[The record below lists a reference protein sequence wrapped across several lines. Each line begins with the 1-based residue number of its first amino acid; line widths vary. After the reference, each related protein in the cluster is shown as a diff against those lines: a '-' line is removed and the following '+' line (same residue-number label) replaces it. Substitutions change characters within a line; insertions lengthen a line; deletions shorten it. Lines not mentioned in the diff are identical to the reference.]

1 MTVVVVLLAIAVGVL
16 ALLVFGLLR
25 THAEIL
31 RALDRAGI
39 SLDDDETASSS
50 TEVVPERTEVGA
62 SADPS
67 SAHDLVGTVPAGG
80 PTKIAVTGV
89 AHFTLL
95 AFLSPGC
102 RTCKQFWEAFA
113 APDLELP
120 GGDTRLVVVGQDPEH
135 DSESAMADL
144 VPPGVKAVLSSEA
157 WEDYDVPGSPYFV
170 LVGGSDGRVV
180 GAGSA
185 LRWEQL
191 RDLLQQ
197 ALDDAG
203 LADHSR
209 LSSPQATTGH
219 SGRSRAQRADE
230 ALKSAGIGSGHPSLY
245 GERSDSNHGNGADSG
260 EALGG
265 SSRADSGEALG
276 GSSRAD
282 SGEALGGSS
291 RADSGEALGGSSRA
305 DSGEALGGSSRADS
319 GEALGGS
326 SRADS
331 GEALGGSSRAD
342 STEALLER

>member
-39 SLDDDETASSS
+39 SLDVEETANSS

-245 GERSDSNHGNGADSG
+245 GEQSDSNHGNGADSG

-291 RADSGEALGGSSRA
+291 RADS
-305 DSGEALGGSSRADS
+305 
-319 GEALGGS
+319 
-326 SRADS
+326 
-331 GEALGGSSRAD
+331 
-342 STEALLER
+342 TEARLER

>member
-39 SLDDDETASSS
+39 SLDDEESASSA
-50 TEVVPERTEVGA
+50 TEVVPERSETGV

-67 SAHDLVGTVPAGG
+67 SARDLVGTVPAGG

-113 APDLELP
+113 APDLDLP
-120 GGDTRLVVVGQDPEH
+120 GGDTRLVVVGQDPAH
-135 DSESAMADL
+135 DSEWAMADL
-144 VPPGVKAVLSSEA
+144 VPPGVKAVLSSAA

-191 RDLLQQ
+191 RNLLQQ

-209 LSSPQATTGH
+209 LSSPQVTTGH

-230 ALKSAGIGSGHPSLY
+230 ALKSAGIGPGHPSLY

-260 EALGG
+260 G
-265 SSRADSGEALG
+265 SLDGSTRADSG
-276 GSSRAD
+276 GSLDGSTRAD
-282 SGEALGGSS
+282 SGGSLDGS
-291 RADSGEALGGSSRA
+291 TRADSGGSLDGSTRA
-305 DSGEALGGSSRADS
+305 DSGGSLD
-319 GEALGGS
+319 GS
-326 SRADS
+326 T
-331 GEALGGSSRAD
+331 RAD
-342 STEALLER
+342 STEARLER

>member
-39 SLDDDETASSS
+39 SLDDETASSS

-67 SAHDLVGTVPAGG
+67 STRDLVGTVPAGG

-89 AHFTLL
+89 PHFTLL

-102 RTCKQFWEAFA
+102 RTCKQFWDAFA

-120 GGDTRLVVVGQDPEH
+120 GGNTRLVIVGQDPAH
-135 DSESAMADL
+135 DSESAMAEL
-144 VPPGVKAVLSSEA
+144 VPPGVKAVLSSAA
-157 WEDYDVPGSPYFV
+157 WEDYDVPGSPYFA
-170 LVGGSDGRVV
+170 LVDGSGGRVV

-191 RDLLQQ
+191 RNLLQQ

-203 LADHSR
+203 LSDHSR
-209 LSSPQATTGH
+209 RSSPQATTGH
-219 SGRSRAQRADE
+219 SGRNRAQRADE
-230 ALKSAGIGSGHPSLY
+230 ALKSAGIGPGHPSLY
-245 GERSDSNHGNGADSG
+245 GEPSDPSHGNGADSA
-260 EALGG
+260 EARHG
-265 SSRADSGEALG
+265 S
-276 GSSRAD
+276 
-282 SGEALGGSS
+282 
-291 RADSGEALGGSSRA
+291 
-305 DSGEALGGSSRADS
+305 
-319 GEALGGS
+319 
-326 SRADS
+326 
-331 GEALGGSSRAD
+331 
-342 STEALLER
+342 